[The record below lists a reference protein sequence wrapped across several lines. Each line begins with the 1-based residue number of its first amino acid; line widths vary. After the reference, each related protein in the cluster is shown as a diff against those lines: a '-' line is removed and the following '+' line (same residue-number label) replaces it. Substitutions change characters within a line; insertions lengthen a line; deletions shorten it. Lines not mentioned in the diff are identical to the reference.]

1 MHDALTQGE
10 VISPEDVQTVF
21 SVQYEGFP
29 RGRQLLTET
38 EALAN
43 EFLSRIEA
51 GQSFDQL
58 ILDEST
64 DPRAAVDNGYI
75 GGVAEGAQVQDIV
88 DAINGMADG
97 EFSVVESQF
106 GWHVLQR
113 LAPPT
118 LAEVEPEI
126 RANLLLVRK
135 ANAGQAWLTEIR
147 AAADV
152 ALTPGYGAWDT
163 QFGAVVPA
171 P

>member
-1 MHDALTQGE
+1 M
-10 VISPEDVQTVF
+10 
-21 SVQYEGFP
+21 
-29 RGRQLLTET
+29 
-38 EALAN
+38 
-43 EFLSRIEA
+43 
-51 GQSFDQL
+51 
-58 ILDEST
+58 
-64 DPRAAVDNGYI
+64 
-75 GGVAEGAQVQDIV
+75 QDIV

-135 ANAGQAWLTEIR
+135 ANAGQAWLAEIR

-152 ALTPGYGAWDT
+152 P
-163 QFGAVVPA
+163 
-171 P
+171 